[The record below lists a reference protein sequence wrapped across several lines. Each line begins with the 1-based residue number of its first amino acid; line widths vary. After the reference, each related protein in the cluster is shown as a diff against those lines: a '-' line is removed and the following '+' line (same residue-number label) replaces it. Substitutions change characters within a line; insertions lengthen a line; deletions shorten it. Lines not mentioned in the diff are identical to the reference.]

1 MRMIGLVFALL
12 CASFSQA
19 AQPPEPTLSL
29 VEQAETSADLIRVGV
44 RVAPPFVIESEGRY
58 SGLAISLWEQV
69 AAERGW
75 KFEYRPVGLRALFDE
90 LENGELD
97 VGVGALTVTA
107 ERESRVDFSHPFYS
121 AGLGI
126 AVGAT
131 QDSSAVSILAR
142 FFSWAFLAWVGGLC
156 LLLGAIGLLAWA
168 FERRAN
174 PEQFGGRGL
183 SGVGSG
189 FWWAAVTMST
199 VGYGDKSPVTLPG
212 RLLGLVW
219 MFTAIILVATFTAG
233 ITASLTVGAL
243 NGRVQGVEDLPGV
256 RVATVQSST
265 SADWLS
271 GQNINASGA
280 SNASE
285 LIEWLAQDQ
294 VDAVV
299 YDAPILRY
307 LIMQGYADQLSVLPG
322 QLDPQ
327 SYAIALS
334 PGNAER
340 RELLNRSLLK
350 ALGEDGWRSE
360 LHQYLGRGG

>member
-1 MRMIGLVFALL
+1 MRMIGLALALL
-12 CASFSQA
+12 CATFPLA
-19 AQPPEPTLSL
+19 AQAPASTPSL
-29 VEQAETSADLIRVGV
+29 ADQAESISDVIRVGV

-75 KFEYRPVGLRALFDE
+75 RFEYRPVALQALFDG
-90 LENGELD
+90 LADGELD

-126 AVGAT
+126 AVGTAEE
-131 QDSSAVSILAR
+131 SSVMSILSR
-142 FFSWAFLAWVGGLC
+142 FFSWGFLAWVGGLC

-183 SGVGSG
+183 RGVGSG

-243 NGRVQGVEDLPGV
+243 SGRVQGVEDLPGV

-271 GQNINASGA
+271 EQDINASAAGDV
-280 SNASE
+280 SD
-285 LIEWLAQDQ
+285 LLQRLAQDQ

-307 LIMQGYADQLSVLPG
+307 LIKQGYADQLSVLPS

-334 PGNAER
+334 PGNAQR

-350 ALGEDGWRSE
+350 ALGEDRWRSE
-360 LHQYLGRGG
+360 LREVLGRGG